1 MVNCPGIMHSYLEG
15 FAVTIPNIIIF
26 SDNTG
31 WHEERLLRAFA
42 SRNAGARVISLRDCG
57 IGHGTGPGGLHL
69 PAFGGNDLPD
79 GALVR
84 AVPDG
89 TFEQVS
95 LRLDLLHA
103 LEEAGVV
110 VYNPARAIERTVDKA
125 MTSHLLLRAGI
136 PTPATWVC
144 ESEAAAQE
152 IVREQL
158 AGGHRLVL
166 KPLFGNCGRGLILI
180 DRVDGLPAA
189 EAMEGVFYLQ
199 HFVPQGQ
206 DGGRDWRIFVIHG
219 RAVAAMERV
228 SSHWVTNRARGGQ
241 CLPAV
246 LTDELRQLAERA
258 AQATGTHYTGVD
270 IIRDKT
276 GQFLVLEVNGV
287 PAWRGLQSVH
297 PVEIADLLA
306 EDLTPGFSPRC

>member
-1 MVNCPGIMHSYLEG
+1 MTKPD
-15 FAVTIPNIIIF
+15 IIIF

-31 WHEERLLRAFA
+31 WHEERLLQAFA
-42 SRNAGARVISLRDCG
+42 RRHASARVVSLCDCG
-57 IGHGTGPGGLHL
+57 IGHGTGPGGLHI
-69 PAFGGNDLPD
+69 PGYEDARLPD
-79 GALVR
+79 AALVR

-103 LEEAGVV
+103 LEDCGVT

-125 MTSHLLLRAGI
+125 MTTHLLLRAGI
-136 PTPATWVC
+136 PTPPTWVC
-144 ESEAAAQE
+144 ESEAAARE
-152 IVREQL
+152 IVQEQL
-158 AGGHRLVL
+158 RADERLVL
-166 KPLFGNCGRGLILI
+166 KPLFGNCGRGLILVDQA
-180 DRVDGLPAA
+180 DRLPEA
-189 EAMEGVFYLQ
+189 EAVEGVYYLQ
-199 HFVPQGQ
+199 RFVPQDGN
-206 DGGRDWRIFVIHG
+206 GGRDWRIFVIHG

-228 SSHWVTNRARGGQ
+228 SGNWITNRARGGQ

-246 LTDELRQLAERA
+246 LTEDLRELAERSA
-258 AQATGTHYTGVD
+258 AATGTSYTGVD
-270 IIRDKT
+270 IIRDRA

-306 EDLTPGFSPRC
+306 EDLLGNPGVRVVETVAI

>member
-1 MVNCPGIMHSYLEG
+1 M
-15 FAVTIPNIIIF
+15 TTPNIIIF

-42 SRNAGARVISLRDCG
+42 QRRANARVISLRDCG
-57 IGHGTGPGGLHL
+57 IGHGAGPGGLHL
-69 PAFGGNDLPD
+69 PGCNVAELPD
-79 GALVR
+79 GILVR

-125 MTSHLLLRAGI
+125 MTTHLLLRAGI

-144 ESEAAAQE
+144 ESELEARR
-152 IVREQL
+152 IVSEQL
-158 AGGHRLVL
+158 SIGQRLVL
-166 KPLFGNCGRGLILI
+166 KPLFGNCGRGLILVDHP
-180 DRVDGLPAA
+180 DRLPEA
-189 EAMEGVFYLQ
+189 EAVEGVYYLQ
-199 HFVPQGQ
+199 HYVPQEQ
-206 DGGRDWRIFVIHG
+206 EGGRDWRIFVIHG

-228 SSHWVTNRARGGQ
+228 SQHWITNRARGGQ

-246 LTDELRQLAERA
+246 LTDDLRQLAERA
-258 AQATGTHYTGVD
+258 ALASGTHYTGVD
-270 IIRDKT
+270 IIRDQS
-276 GQFLVLEVNGV
+276 GQYLVLEVNGV

-306 EDLTPGFSPRC
+306 EDLIGRIRASIPNQRRKDS